1 MILTKIMTKAEE
13 IITDRKTIREI
24 IGFIQDAVK
33 EGLSREE
40 IMSQI
45 DLILD
50 KEAQKRIEQSE
61 KDIKEHRVKSF
72 RTAEEL
78 LDDLRSP

>member
-1 MILTKIMTKAEE
+1 MTKTEE
-13 IITDRKTIREI
+13 IVIDRKTMREI
-24 IGFIQDAVK
+24 IEFMEDAVK
-33 EGLSREE
+33 EGLSRDE

-61 KDIKEHRVKSF
+61 KDIKEHRVKRF
-72 RTAEEL
+72 KTAEESL
-78 LDDLRSP
+78 EDLHSPD

>member
-1 MILTKIMTKAEE
+1 MTKAEE
-13 IITDRKTIREI
+13 IVIDRKTMREI
-24 IGFIQDAVK
+24 IEFMEEAVK
-33 EGLSREE
+33 EGLSRDE

-61 KDIKEHRVKSF
+61 KDIKGHRVKRF
-72 RTAEEL
+72 KTTQEL
-78 LDDLRSP
+78 LEDLHSPD